1 MLKLST
7 LRVAGNGLKEFKL
20 QLHVDFQS
28 VNASMP
34 YVMSNYLALY
44 LFLRSQQ
51 QNYQYYDRVWVQHI
65 DMINRCTVFT
75 YQRVEADNCQ
85 RLSPFLCE
93 IGE

>member
-1 MLKLST
+1 MGYINYNFCPS
-7 LRVAGNGLKEFKL
+7 
-20 QLHVDFQS
+20 HVVFQS

-34 YVMSNYLALY
+34 YVMSNYLRTY
-44 LFLRSQQ
+44 QFLRNQQ
-51 QNYQYYDRVWVQHI
+51 HNYQYYDRVWVQHI

-75 YQRVEADNCQ
+75 YQTVEVDNCQ

>member
-1 MLKLST
+1 MLNLST
-7 LRVAGNGLKEFKL
+7 LRLAENGLKEFKL
-20 QLHVDFQS
+20 QLNAYFQS

-34 YVMSNYLALY
+34 YVMSNYLALF
-44 LFLRSQQ
+44 LFLRDQ
-51 QNYQYYDRVWVQHI
+51 QNSYQYYDHVWVQHI

-75 YQRVEADNCQ
+75 YQRVEVDNCQ

>member
-1 MLKLST
+1 MLNLST
-7 LRVAGNGLKEFKL
+7 LRLAEIGIKEFKL
-20 QLHVDFQS
+20 QLNADFQS

-34 YVMSNYLALY
+34 YVMSNYLALF

-51 QNYQYYDRVWVQHI
+51 HNYQYYDRVWVQHI

-75 YQRVEADNCQ
+75 YQRVEVDNCQ

>member
-1 MLKLST
+1 MLNLSI
-7 LRVAGNGLKEFKL
+7 LRVAENGLKEFKW

-28 VNASMP
+28 ANASMP
-34 YVMSNYLALY
+34 YVMSDYLSLY
-44 LFLRSQQ
+44 IFLRNQQ
-51 QNYQYYDRVWVQHI
+51 YNYHYYDRVWVQHI